1 MMQALND
8 ALAQARDAV
17 ETALDA
23 ALPDRGTP
31 PAPLHAAMRYAVLA
45 PGKRLRPFLVY
56 EAGRLFGADRER
68 LDAGAC
74 AVEMIHAYS
83 LIHDDLPAM
92 DDDDLRRGQPTCHR
106 AFDESTAILAG
117 DALQA
122 LAFEHL
128 AGAEPLECGQR
139 VAMIQALGEAA
150 GSRGMAGGQ
159 ALDLGAVHHRPD
171 TDALETMHR
180 YKTGALILAS
190 LRIGAMGSPDPIDA
204 AEREALEHYG
214 RSIGLAFQVQD
225 DILDV
230 TGDSQTTGKTSGADA
245 RREKPTYPELM
256 GLAPARRFAGTL
268 RDTAVEALGGFGPR
282 ADTLRSLADY
292 IVSRAH

>member
-1 MMQALND
+1 MASLSES
-8 ALAQARDAV
+8 LTQARARV
-17 ETALDA
+17 EAALDR
-23 ALPDRGTP
+23 ALPGATL
-31 PAPLHAAMRYAVLA
+31 APERLHEAMRYAVLA

-56 EAGRLFGADRER
+56 QAGMLFDAIDAD
-68 LDAGAC
+68 LDSPAC

-122 LAFEHL
+122 LAFRHIAE
-128 AGAEPLECGQR
+128 AGPASAER
-139 VAMIQALGEAA
+139 RIRMIETLGDAV

-159 ALDLGAVHHRPD
+159 ALDLGAVNHRL
-171 TDALETMHR
+171 DAAELETMHR
-180 YKTGALILAS
+180 HKTGALILAS
-190 LRIGAMGSPDPIDA
+190 LRLGSLGAVDETD
-204 AEREALEHYG
+204 AERLDALDRYG
-214 RSIGLAFQVQD
+214 QSIGLAFQVQD

-230 TGDSQTTGKTSGADA
+230 TGDSHDMGKARGADA
-245 RREKPTYPELM
+245 QREKPTYP
-256 GLAPARRFAGTL
+256 GLLGLEASRRFAREL
-268 RDTAVEALGGFGPR
+268 RDEAVRAVEGFGPR

-292 IVSRAH
+292 VISRER